1 MRDYPQVCSLA
12 HALKH
17 PRLRTAQARLAL
29 LSARRSSMFFI
40 VGVHSVGMED
50 LPKITICTIARQSVT
65 KTINNDMT
73 LFL

>member
-40 VGVHSVGMED
+40 VGVNSIGD
-50 LPKITICTIARQSVT
+50 GKLA
-65 KTINNDMT
+65 
-73 LFL
+73 